1 MAAQMVKNPPAMHET
16 WVCSLDW
23 DNPLEKGMASHFSI
37 LAWTEGH
44 IPWTEEL
51 GGLQSMGSHRVRHDW
66 VAEHSTAHIHNSLHL
81 LITNALSPPTHP
93 LANHNCVLYVCELLL
108 SHR

>member
-1 MAAQMVKNPPAMHET
+1 MVAQVVKNPPAMHDT

-23 DNPLEKGMASHFSI
+23 DNPLEKGMASHSSV
-37 LAWTEGH
+37 LAWTDEH

-66 VAEHSTAHIHNSLHL
+66 ATEHSTAHIHTSLHL
-81 LITNALSPPTHP
+81 LITNALSIPHPPP
-93 LANHNCVLYVCELLL
+93 CQPQLCSLCLRAASV
-108 SHR
+108 S